1 MIIEI
6 IGIFF
11 LLLLSGFFS
20 SSETAIT
27 RISDV
32 KIYQW
37 SENKSS
43 RYKRAREL
51 MKSREKIIGILLLG
65 NNIVNILASALA
77 TSILIGLFGDKGII
91 YATLIMTAL
100 IFIFSEVLPK
110 TYAIREPEK
119 LVLYASPIIKIFTI
133 ILSPINFLVQRLVSS
148 ILNLANKETKNNDWR
163 QNLRGAILLANNK
176 GDVRKRDRIMLE
188 SILDL
193 HEVKVSEIMTHRK
206 NIEGI
211 NINENI
217 DMIIDLSLKSRFTR
231 LPLWKENADNIIG
244 TLHIKDLLRAK
255 NSNNSIEINEIMQK
269 PQFISENTS
278 LSEQLNNFKKET
290 IQMAFVIDEYGD
302 LQGLITLE
310 DILEEIVGEIF
321 DEFDKQ
327 ITGPEI
333 LEDKSVIVD
342 GAMTIRDLN
351 KLMDWKLEDEE
362 ASTIAG
368 LVIDVAQKLP
378 SINETIKIN
387 NFNFT
392 ILERQRTRITKI
404 NIKPITT
411 DLN

>member
-37 SENKSS
+37 SENKGS
-43 RYKRAREL
+43 RYKKAREL

-333 LEDKSVIVD
+333 LKDKSVIVD

-404 NIKPITT
+404 NIKPLTT
-411 DLN
+411 D

>member
-11 LLLLSGFFS
+11 LLLLSAFFS

-37 SENKSS
+37 GEDKNRK
-43 RYKRAREL
+43 YVKAKEL
-51 MKSREKIIGILLLG
+51 MKSREKVIGILLLG

-91 YATLIMTAL
+91 YATLIMTTL

-110 TYAIREPEK
+110 TYAIRESEK
-119 LVLYASPIIKIFTI
+119 LILYASPIIRIFVI
-133 ILSPINFLVQRLVSS
+133 ILSPINFIVQNLVSS
-148 ILNLANKETKNNDWR
+148 ILNITNKETKNNDWK

-176 GDVRKRDRIMLE
+176 GDVRKPDRIMLE

-211 NINENI
+211 NISENI
-217 DMIIDLSLKSRFTR
+217 DIIIDLALKSRFTR
-231 LPLWKENADNIIG
+231 LPLWKDNADNIIG
-244 TLHIKDLLRAK
+244 TLHVKDLLRAR
-255 NSNNSIEINEIMQK
+255 NTNTDLQINQIMQK

-302 LQGLITLE
+302 LQGLISLE

-327 ITGPEI
+327 IAGPEI
-333 LEDKSVIVD
+333 LNDKSVVVD

-351 KLMDWKLEDEE
+351 RLMDWKLPDEE

-368 LVIDVAQKLP
+368 LVIDIAQKLP
-378 SINETIKIN
+378 SINETIKVDK
-387 NFNFT
+387 FHFT
-392 ILERQRTRITKI
+392 VLERQRTRITKI
-404 NIKPITT
+404 NIKPIVI
-411 DLN
+411 N

>member
-6 IGIFF
+6 VGIFF

-37 SENKSS
+37 GENKSS

-404 NIKPITT
+404 NIKPLTI
-411 DLN
+411 D

>member
-51 MKSREKIIGILLLG
+51 MKSREKVIGILLLG

-411 DLN
+411 D

>member
-11 LLLLSGFFS
+11 LLLLSAFFS

-37 SENKSS
+37 GESKNRK
-43 RYKRAREL
+43 YIKAKEL
-51 MKSREKIIGILLLG
+51 MNSRERVIGILLLG

-91 YATLIMTAL
+91 YATLIMTTL

-110 TYAIREPEK
+110 TYAIRESEK
-119 LVLYASPIIKIFTI
+119 LILYASPFIKFFII
-133 ILSPINFLVQRLVSS
+133 ILSPINFLVQNLVSS
-148 ILNLANKETKNNDWR
+148 ILNIANKETKNNDWK

-176 GDVRKRDRIMLE
+176 GDVRKPDRIMLE

-211 NINENI
+211 NISENI
-217 DMIIDLSLKSRFTR
+217 DLIIDLALKSRFTR
-231 LPLWKENADNIIG
+231 LPLWKDNADNIIG
-244 TLHIKDLLRAK
+244 TLHVKDLLRAR
-255 NSNNSIEINEIMQK
+255 NTNTNLLINDIMQK
-269 PQFISENTS
+269 PQFISENIS
-278 LSEQLNNFKKET
+278 LSEQLNNFKKDT
-290 IQMAFVIDEYGD
+290 VQMAFVIDEYGD
-302 LQGLITLE
+302 LQGLISLE

-327 ITGPEI
+327 IAGPEI
-333 LEDKSVIVD
+333 LSDKSVVVD

-351 KLMDWKLEDEE
+351 RSMDWKLPDEE

-368 LVIDVAQKLP
+368 LVIDIAQKLP
-378 SINETIKIN
+378 SINETIKIDK
-387 NFNFT
+387 FHFT
-392 ILERQRTRITKI
+392 VLERQRTRITKI
-404 NIKPITT
+404 NIKLIVI
-411 DLN
+411 D

>member
-133 ILSPINFLVQRLVSS
+133 ILSPINFLVQNLVSS

-193 HEVKVSEIMTHRK
+193 NEVKVSEIMTHRK

-255 NSNNSIEINEIMQK
+255 NSNSSIEINEIMQK

-411 DLN
+411 D

>member
-11 LLLLSGFFS
+11 LLLLSAFFS

-37 SENKSS
+37 GESKNRK
-43 RYKRAREL
+43 YIKAKEL
-51 MKSREKIIGILLLG
+51 MNSRERVIGILLLG

-91 YATLIMTAL
+91 YATLIMTTL

-110 TYAIREPEK
+110 TYAIRESEK
-119 LVLYASPIIKIFTI
+119 LILYASPFIKIFI
-133 ILSPINFLVQRLVSS
+133 FILSPINFLVQNLVSS
-148 ILNLANKETKNNDWR
+148 ILNITNKETKNNDWK

-176 GDVRKRDRIMLE
+176 GDVRKPDRIMLE

-211 NINENI
+211 NISENI
-217 DMIIDLSLKSRFTR
+217 DLIIDLALKSRFTR
-231 LPLWKENADNIIG
+231 LPLWKDNADNIIG
-244 TLHIKDLLRAK
+244 TLHVKDLLRAR
-255 NSNNSIEINEIMQK
+255 NTNTNLLINDIMQK

-278 LSEQLNNFKKET
+278 LSEQLNNFKKDT
-290 IQMAFVIDEYGD
+290 VQMAFVIDEYGD
-302 LQGLITLE
+302 LQGLISLE

-327 ITGPEI
+327 IAGPEI
-333 LEDKSVIVD
+333 LSDKSVVVD

-351 KLMDWKLEDEE
+351 RSMDWKLPDEE

-368 LVIDVAQKLP
+368 LVIDIAQKLP
-378 SINETIKIN
+378 SINETIKIDK
-387 NFNFT
+387 FHFT
-392 ILERQRTRITKI
+392 VLERQRTRITKI
-404 NIKPITT
+404 NIKLIVI
-411 DLN
+411 D

>member
-193 HEVKVSEIMTHRK
+193 HEVKVSEIMNHRK

-217 DMIIDLSLKSRFTR
+217 DMIIDFSLKSRFTR

-404 NIKPITT
+404 KRAEKPPI
-411 DLN
+411 N

>member
-255 NSNNSIEINEIMQK
+255 NINNSIEINEIMQK

-411 DLN
+411 D

>member
-11 LLLLSGFFS
+11 LLFLSAFFS

-37 SENKSS
+37 GENKNKK
-43 RYKRAREL
+43 YKKAKEL
-51 MKSREKIIGILLLG
+51 MKSRERIIGILLLG

-77 TSILIGLFGDKGII
+77 TSILIGIFGDKGII

-100 IFIFSEVLPK
+100 IFVFSEVLPK

-133 ILSPINFLVQRLVSS
+133 ILSPINYIVQNLVSS
-148 ILNLANKETKNNDWR
+148 ILNIANKETKNNDWK

-217 DMIIDLSLKSRFTR
+217 DVIINLALKSRFTR
-231 LPLWKENADNIIG
+231 LPLWRENADNIIG
-244 TLHIKDLLRAK
+244 TFHIKDLLRAK
-255 NSNNSIEINEIMQK
+255 NNNNLVEINKIMQS

-327 ITGPEI
+327 ITGPQI
-333 LEDKSVIVD
+333 LQDKSVIVD

-378 SINETIKIN
+378 SINETIKID

-404 NIKPITT
+404 NIKP
-411 DLN
+411 LNID

>member
-11 LLLLSGFFS
+11 LLLLSAFFS

-37 SENKSS
+37 GESKNRK
-43 RYKRAREL
+43 YIKAKEL
-51 MKSREKIIGILLLG
+51 MNSRERVIGILLLG

-91 YATLIMTAL
+91 YATLIMTTL

-110 TYAIREPEK
+110 TYAIRESEK
-119 LVLYASPIIKIFTI
+119 LILYASPFIKIFI
-133 ILSPINFLVQRLVSS
+133 FILSPINFLVQNLVSS
-148 ILNLANKETKNNDWR
+148 ILNITNKETKNNDWK

-176 GDVRKRDRIMLE
+176 GDVRKPDRIMLE

-211 NINENI
+211 NISENI
-217 DMIIDLSLKSRFTR
+217 DLIIDLALKSRFTR
-231 LPLWKENADNIIG
+231 LPLWKDNADNIIG
-244 TLHIKDLLRAK
+244 TLHVKDLLRAR
-255 NSNNSIEINEIMQK
+255 NTNTNLLINDIMQK
-269 PQFISENTS
+269 PQFISENIS
-278 LSEQLNNFKKET
+278 LSEQLNNFKKDT
-290 IQMAFVIDEYGD
+290 VQMAFVIDEYGD
-302 LQGLITLE
+302 LQGLISLE

-327 ITGPEI
+327 IAGPEI
-333 LEDKSVIVD
+333 LDDKSVVVD

-351 KLMDWKLEDEE
+351 RSMDWKLPDEE

-368 LVIDVAQKLP
+368 LVIDIAQKLP
-378 SINETIKIN
+378 SINETIKIDK
-387 NFNFT
+387 FHFT
-392 ILERQRTRITKI
+392 VLERQRTRITKI
-404 NIKPITT
+404 NIKLIVI
-411 DLN
+411 D

>member
-217 DMIIDLSLKSRFTR
+217 DMILNLSLKSRFTR

-244 TLHIKDLLRAK
+244 TFHIKDLLRAK
-255 NSNNSIEINEIMQK
+255 NINNSIEINEIMQK

-404 NIKPITT
+404 NIKPLTT
-411 DLN
+411 D

>member
-378 SINETIKIN
+378 SINETIKID

-411 DLN
+411 D

>member
-6 IGIFF
+6 IEIFF
-11 LLLLSGFFS
+11 LLCLSAFFS

-32 KIYQW
+32 KIHQW
-37 SENKSS
+37 DEKKNKK
-43 RYKRAREL
+43 YKNARDL
-51 MKSREKIIGILLLG
+51 MKSREKVIGILLLG

-77 TSILIGLFGDKGII
+77 TSILIGLFGDRGII
-91 YATLIMTAL
+91 YATLIMTTL

-119 LVLYASPIIKIFTI
+119 LVLYTAPIIKFFTK
-133 ILSPINFLVQRLVSS
+133 ILSPINFLVQNLVSS
-148 ILNLANKETKNNDWR
+148 ILSMANKENNNNDWK
-163 QNLRGAILLANNK
+163 QNLRGAILLANNR

-193 HEVKVSEIMTHRK
+193 HEIKVSEIMTHRK
-206 NIEGI
+206 NIETI
-211 NINENI
+211 NISENI
-217 DMIIDLSLKSRFTR
+217 DIIITKSLKSRFTR
-231 LPLWKENADNIIG
+231 LPLWKDNADNIIG
-244 TLHIKDLLRAK
+244 TIHVKDLLRAK
-255 NSNNSIEINEIMQK
+255 DTNDIINLNNIIQK

-327 ITGPEI
+327 ISGPEI
-333 LEDKSVIVD
+333 LSDKSVTAD

-351 KLMDWKLEDEE
+351 KLMDWKLPDEE

-378 SINETIKIN
+378 SINEKIEIE

-404 NIKPITT
+404 NIKP
-411 DLN
+411 LNIEI

>member
-255 NSNNSIEINEIMQK
+255 NINNSIEINEIMQK

-327 ITGPEI
+327 ITGPEV
-333 LEDKSVIVD
+333 LEDNSVIVD

-411 DLN
+411 D

>member
-11 LLLLSGFFS
+11 LLLLSAFFS

-37 SENKSS
+37 GENKNKK
-43 RYKRAREL
+43 YIKAKEL
-51 MKSREKIIGILLLG
+51 MKSREKVIGILLLG

-91 YATLIMTAL
+91 YATLIMTTL

-110 TYAIREPEK
+110 TYAIRESEK
-119 LVLYASPIIKIFTI
+119 LILYASPFIKIFI
-133 ILSPINFLVQRLVSS
+133 FILSPINFLVQNLVSS
-148 ILNLANKETKNNDWR
+148 ILNITNKETKNNDWK

-176 GDVRKRDRIMLE
+176 GDVRKPDRIMLE

-211 NINENI
+211 NISENI
-217 DMIIDLSLKSRFTR
+217 DLIIDLALKSRFTR
-231 LPLWKENADNIIG
+231 LPLWKDNADNIIG
-244 TLHIKDLLRAK
+244 TLHVKDLLRAR
-255 NSNNSIEINEIMQK
+255 NTNTNLLINDIMQK

-278 LSEQLNNFKKET
+278 LSEQLNNFKKDT
-290 IQMAFVIDEYGD
+290 VQMAFVIDEYGD
-302 LQGLITLE
+302 LQGLISLE

-327 ITGPEI
+327 IAGPEI
-333 LEDKSVIVD
+333 LSDKSVVVD

-351 KLMDWKLEDEE
+351 RSMDWKLPDEE

-368 LVIDVAQKLP
+368 LVIDIAQKLP
-378 SINETIKIN
+378 SINETIKIDK
-387 NFNFT
+387 FHFT
-392 ILERQRTRITKI
+392 VLERQRTRITKI
-404 NIKPITT
+404 NIKLIVI
-411 DLN
+411 D

>member
-11 LLLLSGFFS
+11 LLLLSAFFS

-37 SENKSS
+37 GESKNRK
-43 RYKRAREL
+43 YIKAKEL
-51 MKSREKIIGILLLG
+51 MNSRERVIGILLLG

-91 YATLIMTAL
+91 YATLIMTTL

-110 TYAIREPEK
+110 TYAIRESEK
-119 LVLYASPIIKIFTI
+119 LILYASPFIKIFI
-133 ILSPINFLVQRLVSS
+133 FILSPINFLVQNLVSS
-148 ILNLANKETKNNDWR
+148 ILNITNKETKNNDWK

-176 GDVRKRDRIMLE
+176 GDVRKPDRIMLE

-211 NINENI
+211 NISENI
-217 DMIIDLSLKSRFTR
+217 DLIIDLALKSRFTR
-231 LPLWKENADNIIG
+231 LPLWKDNADNIIG
-244 TLHIKDLLRAK
+244 TLHVKDLLRAR
-255 NSNNSIEINEIMQK
+255 NTNTNLLINDIMQK

-278 LSEQLNNFKKET
+278 LSEQLNNFKKDT
-290 IQMAFVIDEYGD
+290 VQMAFVIDEYGD
-302 LQGLITLE
+302 LQGLISLE

-327 ITGPEI
+327 IAGPEI
-333 LEDKSVIVD
+333 LSDKSVVVD

-351 KLMDWKLEDEE
+351 RSMDWKLPDEE

-368 LVIDVAQKLP
+368 LVIDIAQKLP
-378 SINETIKIN
+378 SINETIKIDK
-387 NFNFT
+387 FHFT
-392 ILERQRTRITKI
+392 VLERQRTRITKI
-404 NIKPITT
+404 NIKPIVI
-411 DLN
+411 D

>member
-11 LLLLSGFFS
+11 LLLLSAFFS

-37 SENKSS
+37 GENKN
-43 RYKRAREL
+43 RKYIKAKEL
-51 MKSREKIIGILLLG
+51 MKSREKVIGILLLG

-91 YATLIMTAL
+91 YATLIMTTL

-110 TYAIREPEK
+110 TYAIRESEK
-119 LVLYASPIIKIFTI
+119 LILYASPIIKIFII
-133 ILSPINFLVQRLVSS
+133 ILSPINFLVQNLVSS
-148 ILNLANKETKNNDWR
+148 ILNITNKETKNNDWK

-176 GDVRKRDRIMLE
+176 GDVRKPDRIMLE

-211 NINENI
+211 NVSEHI
-217 DMIIDLSLKSRFTR
+217 DIIIDLALKSRFTR
-231 LPLWKENADNIIG
+231 LPLWKDNADNIIG
-244 TLHIKDLLRAK
+244 TLHIKDLLRAR
-255 NSNNSIEINEIMQK
+255 NANTNLQINEIMQK

-302 LQGLITLE
+302 LQGLISLE

-327 ITGPEI
+327 IAGPEI
-333 LEDKSVIVD
+333 LSDKSVVVD

-351 KLMDWKLEDEE
+351 RSMDWKLPDEE

-378 SINETIKIN
+378 SINETIKIDK
-387 NFNFT
+387 FHFT
-392 ILERQRTRITKI
+392 VLERQRTRITKI
-404 NIKPITT
+404 NIKLIAL
-411 DLN
+411 D

>member
-37 SENKSS
+37 SENKGS
-43 RYKRAREL
+43 RYKKAREL

-255 NSNNSIEINEIMQK
+255 NINNSIQINEIMQK

-404 NIKPITT
+404 NIKPLTI
-411 DLN
+411 D

>member
-11 LLLLSGFFS
+11 LLFLSAFFS

-37 SENKSS
+37 GENKNKK
-43 RYKRAREL
+43 YKKAKEL
-51 MKSREKIIGILLLG
+51 MKSRERIIGILLLG

-77 TSILIGLFGDKGII
+77 TSILIGIFGDKGII

-100 IFIFSEVLPK
+100 IFVFSEVLPK

-119 LVLYASPIIKIFTI
+119 LVLYASPIIRIFTI
-133 ILSPINFLVQRLVSS
+133 ILSPINYIVQNLVSS
-148 ILNLANKETKNNDWR
+148 ILNIANKETKNNDWK

-217 DMIIDLSLKSRFTR
+217 DVIINLALKSRFTR
-231 LPLWKENADNIIG
+231 LPLWRENADNIIG
-244 TLHIKDLLRAK
+244 TFHIKDLLRAK
-255 NSNNSIEINEIMQK
+255 NNNNLVEINKIMQS

-327 ITGPEI
+327 ITGPQI
-333 LEDKSVIVD
+333 LKDKSVIVD

-378 SINETIKIN
+378 SINETIKID

-392 ILERQRTRITKI
+392 ILERQRTRLTKI
-404 NIKPITT
+404 NIKP
-411 DLN
+411 LNID

>member
-27 RISDV
+27 RVSDV

-37 SENKSS
+37 GENKS
-43 RYKRAREL
+43 KKFIKAKEL
-51 MKSREKIIGILLLG
+51 MKSREKVIGILLLG

-119 LVLYASPIIKIFTI
+119 LVLYASPVIKIFTI
-133 ILSPINFLVQRLVSS
+133 ILSPINFLVQNLVSS
-148 ILNLANKETKNNDWR
+148 ILNIASKETKNNDWR

-193 HEVKVSEIMTHRK
+193 HEIKVSEIMTHRK
-206 NIEGI
+206 NIEAI
-211 NINENI
+211 NVSENTEV
-217 DMIIDLSLKSRFTR
+217 IIDLSLKSRFTR

-244 TLHIKDLLRAK
+244 TLHVKDLLRAK
-255 NSNNSIEINEIMQK
+255 NNNDNFAINNIMQK

-327 ITGPEI
+327 ITGPKI

-351 KLMDWKLEDEE
+351 RLMDWKLEDEE

-378 SINETIKIN
+378 SINETVKIDD
-387 NFNFT
+387 FNFT
-392 ILERQRTRITKI
+392 ILERQRTRLTKI
-404 NIKPITT
+404 NIKP
-411 DLN
+411 LNLD

>member
-119 LVLYASPIIKIFTI
+119 LVLYASPVIKIFTI
-133 ILSPINFLVQRLVSS
+133 ILSPINFLVQNLVSS

-404 NIKPITT
+404 NIKPLTT
-411 DLN
+411 D

>member
-255 NSNNSIEINEIMQK
+255 NINNSIEVNEIMQK

-378 SINETIKIN
+378 SINETIKID

-404 NIKPITT
+404 NIKPLTT
-411 DLN
+411 D

>member
-133 ILSPINFLVQRLVSS
+133 ILSPINFLVQNLVSS

-255 NSNNSIEINEIMQK
+255 NINNSIEINEIMQK

-378 SINETIKIN
+378 SINETIKID

-411 DLN
+411 D

>member
-378 SINETIKIN
+378 SINETIKID

-404 NIKPITT
+404 NIKPLTT
-411 DLN
+411 D

>member
-37 SENKSS
+37 SENKGS
-43 RYKRAREL
+43 RYKKAREL

-91 YATLIMTAL
+91 YATLIMTTL

-133 ILSPINFLVQRLVSS
+133 ILSPINFLVQNLVSS
-148 ILNLANKETKNNDWR
+148 ILNLANKEPKNNDGR

-206 NIEGI
+206 KIEGI

-217 DMIIDLSLKSRFTR
+217 DIIIDLALKSRFTR
-231 LPLWKENADNIIG
+231 LPLWKENTDNIIG

-255 NSNNSIEINEIMQK
+255 NINNSIEVNQIMQK

-327 ITGPEI
+327 ITGPKI

-404 NIKPITT
+404 NIKPLTT
-411 DLN
+411 D

>member
-11 LLLLSGFFS
+11 LLFLSAFFS

-37 SENKSS
+37 GENKNKK
-43 RYKRAREL
+43 YKKAKEL
-51 MKSREKIIGILLLG
+51 MKSRERIIGILLLG

-77 TSILIGLFGDKGII
+77 TSILIGIFGDKGII

-100 IFIFSEVLPK
+100 IFVFSEVLPK

-119 LVLYASPIIKIFTI
+119 LVLYASPIIRIFTI
-133 ILSPINFLVQRLVSS
+133 ILSPINYIVQNLVSS
-148 ILNLANKETKNNDWR
+148 ILNIANKETKNNDWK

-217 DMIIDLSLKSRFTR
+217 DVIINLALKSRFTR
-231 LPLWKENADNIIG
+231 LPLWRENADNIIG
-244 TLHIKDLLRAK
+244 TFHIKDLLRAK
-255 NSNNSIEINEIMQK
+255 NNNNLVEINKIMQS

-327 ITGPEI
+327 ITGPQI
-333 LEDKSVIVD
+333 LQDKSVIVD

-378 SINETIKIN
+378 SINETIKID

-404 NIKPITT
+404 NIKP
-411 DLN
+411 LNID